1 MQGANGGTDALQR
14 ALPHAIAELE
24 AEIDSI
30 DDDLCPCCSKKRGS
44 RVPPEWG
51 PFSKKQR
58 TSAKVAPSPAPLDM
72 IHTISSAQ
80 GPSRSRVEPG
90 SRSRIEPGSRSRI
103 EAPESPTQT
112 PTAGARTV
120 QWQPATVTPPSSVR
134 CTAPTLAAQ
143 GSMMNA
149 DGIPRRRLAPQMGI
163 TPPPPPPRF

>member
-1 MQGANGGTDALQR
+1 
-14 ALPHAIAELE
+14 
-24 AEIDSI
+24 
-30 DDDLCPCCSKKRGS
+30 
-44 RVPPEWG
+44 VPPEWG

-90 SRSRIEPGSRSRI
+90 SRSRTEPGSRSRI

-120 QWQPATVTPPSSVR
+120 QWQPATVTPTCSAQWQPPTSVR